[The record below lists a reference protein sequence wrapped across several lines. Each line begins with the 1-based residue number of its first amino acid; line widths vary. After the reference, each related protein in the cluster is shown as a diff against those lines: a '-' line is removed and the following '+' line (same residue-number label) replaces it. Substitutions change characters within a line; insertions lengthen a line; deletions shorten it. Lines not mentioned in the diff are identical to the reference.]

1 MNGRIRAGLFAAS
14 IFFSIGTICSGV
26 ESRSATQKGKTL
38 AAELAAGMEFRA
50 IGPAL
55 SSGRI
60 SDVVI
65 HPRRRATWYVAAA
78 SGGVWKTEDAGS
90 TWNSIFDHESSYSIG
105 CLAVDPLQPE
115 VVWVG
120 TGENVS
126 GRHVGF
132 GDGVYKSLDNGR
144 TWKNMGLKKTEHIG
158 KILLDPRAGNVVY
171 VAAEGPLWA
180 EGGERGVFKSN
191 DGGITWQPS
200 LQISRDTGVCD
211 LAMEPGNPEVLYA
224 AAYQRRR
231 SVAAFM
237 AGGPEG
243 GIYKSENG
251 GRTWRKLAG
260 GLPGGDV
267 GRIGLAIS
275 PQQPNVVYA
284 TIEAAA
290 GEQGFYRSCDRG
302 ESWEKRSTYLSNGTG
317 PHYYQEIYADPHR
330 FDRVYQNDVWLHVSD
345 DGGKTFREVEGK
357 SKHSDNHALAF
368 DPREPGYLLAGCDG
382 GLYESWNGGR
392 TWRYFANMPLTQ
404 FYKVALDN
412 ALPFYNIHGGTQD
425 NGTQSG
431 PARTANSNGILPGDW
446 RFTLGADGYSC
457 AVDPADPD
465 TVYASWQVGSLVRCD
480 RKSGET
486 IAIQPQVEAA
496 APPQRWNWDS
506 PLLVSPHAAKR
517 LYYASQFLFRSD
529 DRGDSWQRLSP
540 DLTKGVFRLEQP
552 IMGRRW
558 SADALWDH
566 DAMSY
571 FGSVTA
577 LSESPL
583 VEGLIY
589 AGTDDGL
596 IQVSEDGGGNWRR
609 IDRLPGVPSGFFVND
624 IKACRHDRDTVFA
637 AVDNHKAGD
646 FKPYL
651 LKSSD
656 RGRTW
661 TSLAAD
667 LPDRHLL
674 WSIAQDA
681 ARPGLLFVG
690 SEFGVFFTLDGGGH
704 WHKFNRLPTVSF
716 RDIEVQDRE
725 CDLVA
730 SSFGRGIFIL
740 DDYSP
745 LRHTGATA
753 DGSQA
758 TLFAPRR
765 ALSYIP
771 AQPLNLAGK
780 GFQGDDL
787 YLAPN
792 PPFGAVFTYFLPD
805 SLKSSKKLRLEKEK
819 ELRRQGIDIPFP
831 GWETLRRE
839 DDEEEP
845 VLLLTVRDLD
855 GNVVRRLKGP
865 NNAGVHFVAWDLRY
879 PDVEP
884 VRLQEEAGLDPWDS
898 SPRGPLVVPGTFRV
912 TLEKAFNGAVTQ
924 LSEAQECK
932 VESLGLAA
940 LRAEERQEVL
950 AFQQKAGRLQR
961 AMIGAGAALDEAL
974 KRLEFI
980 KKAIME
986 APGADSGWG
995 LEARRLEGQLRQ
1007 FRSELIWDRTL
1018 GKRSEPQR
1026 PSLLQRLDAQLGST
1040 SVIRAG
1046 NRGNYGLVAAT
1057 FSGLLEK
1064 MRLAIDV
1071 ELRRLEAKLDAA
1083 GVPWTPG
1090 REVPRWEEER

>member
-1 MNGRIRAGLFAAS
+1 MKSLIFWLMS
-14 IFFSIGTICSGV
+14 IVFLLTLSGAN
-26 ESRSATQKGKTL
+26 SAKEAPKNQKETDKSL
-38 AAELAAGMEFRA
+38 AAALATGLEFRA

-60 SDVVI
+60 SDVII
-65 HPRRRATWYVAAA
+65 HPRLRATWYVAAG

-90 TWNSIFDHESSYSIG
+90 TWSSIFDHENSYSIG
-105 CLAVDPLQPE
+105 CLAIDPLQPE
-115 VVWVG
+115 IVWVG

-132 GDGVYKSLDNGR
+132 GDGVYKSLDSGR
-144 TWKNMGLKKTEHIG
+144 TWKNMGLKKSEHIG
-158 KILLDPRAGNVVY
+158 KILIDPRDGNVVY

-180 EGGERGVFKSN
+180 PGGERGVFKSS
-191 DGGITWQPS
+191 DGGKNWQPS
-200 LQISRDTGVCD
+200 LQVSKDTGICD
-211 LAMEPGNPEVLYA
+211 IAMEPGNPEILYA

-243 GIYKSENG
+243 GIYKSSNG
-251 GRTWRKLAG
+251 GRTWSKLG
-260 GLPGGDV
+260 NGLPGGDV
-267 GRIGLAIS
+267 GRIGLAVS

-290 GEQGFYRSCDRG
+290 GERGFYRSGDRG
-302 ESWEKRSTYLSNGTG
+302 ESWEKRSGYLSNGTG

-345 DGGKTFREVEGK
+345 DGGKNFREVEGK

-368 DPREPGYLLAGCDG
+368 DLRNPDYLLAGCDG
-382 GLYESWNGGR
+382 GLYESWNCGR
-392 TWRYFANMPLTQ
+392 TWRYFANLPLTQ
-404 FYKVALDN
+404 FYKIALDDD
-412 ALPFYNIHGGTQD
+412 LPFYNIYGGTQD

-431 PARTANSNGILPGDW
+431 PARTANSNGIIPGDW
-446 RFTLGADGYSC
+446 RFILGADGYSC

-480 RKSGET
+480 RRSGET
-486 IAIQPQVEAA
+486 VAIQPQVDAA

-506 PLLVSPHAAKR
+506 PLLVSRHASKR
-517 LYYASQFLFRSD
+517 LYYASQFLYRSD
-529 DRGDSWQRLSP
+529 DRGDSWQCLSP
-540 DLTKGVFRLEQP
+540 DLTRGVFRLEQP
-552 IMGRRW
+552 IMGRKW

-577 LSESPL
+577 LSESPR

-596 IQVSEDGGGNWRR
+596 IQVSEDGGRNWRR
-609 IDRLPGVPSGFFVND
+609 IDRLPGVPAGFFVND
-624 IKACRHDRDTVFA
+624 IKACRHDKDTVFA
-637 AVDNHKAGD
+637 AVDNHKTGD

-651 LKSSD
+651 LKSTD

-661 TSLAAD
+661 TSLAGG
-667 LPDRHLL
+667 LPARHLL

-681 ARPGLLFVG
+681 VRPGLLFVG
-690 SEFGVFFTLDGGGH
+690 SEFGVFFTLDGGDH
-704 WHKFNRLPTVSF
+704 WHKFSRLPTVSF

-730 SSFGRGIFIL
+730 STFGRGIFIL

-745 LRHTGATA
+745 LRHAV
-753 DGSQA
+753 QA
-758 TLFAPRR
+758 GGRSVQLFPVRR
-765 ALSYIP
+765 ALAYVP

-780 GFQGDDL
+780 GFQGDDF

-792 PPFGAVFTYFLPD
+792 PPFGAVFTYYLPD
-805 SLKSSKKLRLEKEK
+805 TLETAKKARLEKEK
-819 ELRRQGIDIPFP
+819 QLRRKGLDIPFP

-839 DDEEEP
+839 DHEDEP
-845 VLLLTVRDLD
+845 AVLLTIRDVD
-855 GNVVRRLKGP
+855 GNVVRRLKGSGSE
-865 NNAGVHFVAWDLRY
+865 GVQLVAWDLRY

-884 VRLQEEAGLDPWDS
+884 VRLKEEASSDPWNY
-898 SPRGPLVVPGTFRV
+898 SPRGPLVVPGMFSV
-912 TLEKAFNGAVTQ
+912 TLGKMVDGAV
-924 LSEAQECK
+924 LPLAPAQEFK

-940 LRAEERQEVL
+940 LPLPDRREVL
-950 AFQQKAGRLQR
+950 AFQQKVGRLQR
-961 AMIGAGAALDEAL
+961 AMIGAGEALDDAL

-986 APGADSGWG
+986 TPGAEPGWG
-995 LEARRLEGQLRQ
+995 LEARRLEELLRM
-1007 FRSELIWDRTL
+1007 FRSELLWDRTL
-1018 GKRSEPQR
+1018 GRRSEPQR
-1026 PSLLQRLDAQLGST
+1026 PALLQRLEAQLGST
-1040 SVIRAG
+1040 TAITAS
-1046 NRGNYGLVAAT
+1046 NRRNYSLAAAAFT
-1057 FSGLLEK
+1057 GLLAK
-1064 MRLAIDV
+1064 MRLTIDV
-1071 ELRRLEAKLDAA
+1071 ELRQLEAKLDSA
-1083 GVPWTPG
+1083 GAPWTPG
-1090 REVPRWEEER
+1090 RQVPNWENEG